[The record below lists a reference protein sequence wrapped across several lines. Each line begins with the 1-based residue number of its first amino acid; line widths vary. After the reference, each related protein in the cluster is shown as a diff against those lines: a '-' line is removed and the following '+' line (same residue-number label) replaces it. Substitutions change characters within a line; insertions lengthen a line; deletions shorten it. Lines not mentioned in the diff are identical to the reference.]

1 MSNKY
6 IRHQPSISRHAD
18 EPIEEDH
25 WLKKFQS
32 QLSKSAVQ
40 PRDVDASLFD
50 QINSIM
56 NGKSKYPSVAAAVE
70 DMKDRSGLTAYL
82 DRISKVSVDEET
94 GNKKTAS
101 DNNNVIDKKV
111 QMLPIVI
118 QKCPQIKSTLEN
130 YIRDTKG
137 NLPLPA
143 IIDKVRSIHQG
154 DVSEAKDWDEE
165 KLLHFISKMNLNA
178 KKNNPAV
185 YENFSNLGTHDDEN
199 DAGLDPS
206 NTDAFHALN
215 PVKF

>member
-1 MSNKY
+1 MSKY
-6 IRHQPSISRHAD
+6 IRHQPAISRQSD
-18 EPIEEDH
+18 EPIDGDH
-25 WLKKFQS
+25 WLKKFRD
-32 QLSKSAVQ
+32 QLEKSAVQ
-40 PRDVDASLFD
+40 SREVDSSLFE

-82 DRISKVSVDEET
+82 DRISKVSVDEEVN
-94 GNKKTAS
+94 NKKVAS

-111 QMLPIVI
+111 QVLPLVI
-118 QKCPQIKSTLEN
+118 QKCPQIKGTLEN

-154 DVSEAKDWDEE
+154 DVSDAKDWDEE
-165 KLLHFISKMNLNA
+165 KLLHFVSKMNLNA

-185 YENFSNLGTHDDEN
+185 YENFSNLGTRDDDN

-206 NTDAFHALN
+206 NTDAFHALT